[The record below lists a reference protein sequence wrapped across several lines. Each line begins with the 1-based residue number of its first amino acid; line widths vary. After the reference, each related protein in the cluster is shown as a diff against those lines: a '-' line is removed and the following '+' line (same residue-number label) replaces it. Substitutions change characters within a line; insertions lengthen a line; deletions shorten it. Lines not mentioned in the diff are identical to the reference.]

1 MRKLLLPLILALSL
15 SGCASLNAIFATYK
29 NPVSITTLYDLEAG
43 YYTAEQ
49 VALVYMALPLCRTGT
64 VSTLAAP
71 CGRRSIKLNIQD
83 KGRTAQ
89 AAVIAARTFVKDN
102 PTINPIATI
111 QSAALI
117 LANFQSA
124 IAAGTPAQ

>member
-1 MRKLLLPLILALSL
+1 MRKLLIPILLAFTL
-15 SGCASLNAIFATYK
+15 SGCAGLNAILGTYK

-64 VSTLAAP
+64 VSTLAVP

-89 AAVIAARTFVKDN
+89 AAVVAARTFVKNN
-102 PTINPIATI
+102 PTINPIAAI
-111 QSAALI
+111 QNAAGL